1 MQGVLDK
8 FVAALVSGVVAFIIS
23 LSASQIGGFFEK
35 KEIFFINLGTAMDGQ
50 DGSNLVPTTRSLEV
64 PVNGQSIGNT
74 AVSIDRNN
82 FQSGLVLVNSG
93 VDISESFTLNVKF
106 DDDTIIEGFR
116 LKAPDSFLDSDIKI
130 EHNPA
135 TKPGLFRVKLNKFQP
150 YERIAIFPITNRSI
164 DIERVSSTSRKIIV
178 SQAVV
183 SRLDKSPFYIN
194 VILVFGFFVGIVASG
209 IFYVLQKRISVS
221 LSVK

>member
-1 MQGVLDK
+1 MQSILDK
-8 FVAALVSGVVAFIIS
+8 IVAALVSGVVAFIIS
-23 LSASQIGGFFEK
+23 LSASQIGGFFDK

-50 DGSNLVPTTRSLEV
+50 DGSDTVATTRSSEV
-64 PVNGQSIGNT
+64 PVGGQGIANT
-74 AVSIDRNN
+74 SVSIDRSN

-106 DDDTIIEGFR
+106 DDDTKIEGFR

-130 EHNPA
+130 EHNSE
-135 TKPGLFRVKLNKFQP
+135 TRPGLFRVKLNKFQP

-164 DIERVSSTSRKIIV
+164 NIERVSSTSSKISV
-178 SQAVV
+178 SQAIV

-194 VILVFGFFVGIVASG
+194 VILAFGFFIGIVASG
-209 IFYVLQKRISVS
+209 IFYVLQKKISVS